1 MLGISMVKLKKKI
14 QINFNKGKYHCR
26 FVKNISQY
34 LLWCT
39 KYVQCYND
47 YIVDASK
54 MLTLLQ

>member
-1 MLGISMVKLKKKI
+1 MLGISRVKLKKKI
-14 QINFNKGKYHCR
+14 QINFNKDRYHCR

-34 LLWCT
+34 MLWCT
-39 KYVQCYND
+39 KYVQYYNV